1 MGNGTYGV
9 WTREARA
16 DASTNP
22 NNQPNN
28 RGSEVGLFG
37 GHFIPLDRI
46 HNSAHAQLTGG
57 AIHHVVQQHGSGYHR
72 ADRDYTSGH
81 DAADVEA
88 TQADAGYECPST
100 KAKRD
105 SGPVRQRSV
114 SNLPRNHAPLPR
126 GGGKPYWLSGPY
138 GRADAHPDWP
148 LQGIDSDCVLK
159 ARRLGRPFGKALH
172 LDSRGANLLGRTVEL
187 QLPLAGPRPVRSYQP
202 NNAGAGLR
210 YHLDPAKD
218 DHAAELGSQAGGQS
232 GYDAVADAADDRLF
246 LVHIAQRPG
255 PLLDSF
261 QHPGHRDSVFRKRWL
276 GAPIPA
282 ISQSRTAGSTS
293 GKQAI

>member
-46 HNSAHAQLTGG
+46 HNSAHAQFTGG
-57 AIHHVVQQHGSGYHR
+57 AIHHVVQQHGFGYHR
-72 ADRDYTSGH
+72 VDRDYTFGH

-126 GGGKPYWLSGPY
+126 GRGKPYWLSGPY

-159 ARRLGRPFGKALH
+159 ARRPGRPFGKALH
-172 LDSRGANLLGRTVEL
+172 LDSRGADLLRRAVEL
-187 QLPLAGPRPVRSYQP
+187 ELPLAGPRPVRSYQP

-210 YHLDPAKD
+210 YHLDPAED
-218 DHAAELGSQAGGQS
+218 DHATERGSPAGGQS

-261 QHPGHRDSVFRKRWL
+261 QHPGHRDPVFRKRWL

-293 GKQAI
+293 G